1 MKLQQRIVTLALV
14 GTTVLATGCS
24 WVKPKAGSES
34 VVLVQPAHVG
44 SCQLLGTTTS
54 QVKDRVGILERRNKK
69 VTSELVSLAKNAAVT
84 LEGDTIVMDGEPTE
98 DTQKFTI
105 YRCKK

>member
-1 MKLQQRIVTLALV
+1 MKLQQHIMVFTLV
-14 GTTVLATGCS
+14 GITALATGCS
-24 WVKPKAGSES
+24 WVKPKAGAEF

-44 SCQLLGTTTS
+44 SCELLGSTTS

-69 VTSELVSLAKNAAVT
+69 VTAELVSLAKNAAVT
-84 LEGDTIVMDGEPTE
+84 LEGDTIVMDGEPTD

-105 YRCKK
+105 YRCNG